1 MINVDTVYKTVL
13 LILNKEQRG
22 YMTPDEFNKTAT
34 KVQLDIFEQYF
45 ESLNQQLRVST
56 SDVDYADRQRAID
69 EKLAPFKKEGVCNK
83 FEEELNLNQDFTTTD
98 HWTFQAGDSVSN
110 NAMNLNGDGS
120 RGCLSF
126 VPVVG
131 RTYTAKFEITNYS
144 SGNIAVFDGAGGVR
158 ITDYLDGTAN
168 DVPQEVTWTQT
179 STGNNYF
186 NFYSS
191 VGFVGQI
198 KNISIKEVNS
208 KFLLPRNRLSGED
221 TILYE
226 IGSANSTQ
234 SHFYKL
240 GTVSHFSDTTG
251 VSTEIEIVSRSD
263 FFNLQKSDLTM
274 PSESSPICLYENG
287 GLTVAPLSIQ
297 YGVLAS
303 FLVKPK
309 DVVWGYD
316 IGGFG
321 QFVHNPSGSNPGSL
335 VKTQNF
341 ELHPSEQSNV
351 INRILFYSGVII
363 KDPQVAQAA
372 AMQIQQEETNKKS

>member
-22 YMTPDEFNKTAT
+22 VLTPDEFNKTAT

-83 FEEELNLNQDFTTTD
+83 FEDELNLNQDFTTTD

-110 NAMNLNGDGS
+110 NAMTLNGTGS

-144 SGNIAVFDGAGGVR
+144 SGNIAIFDGAGGVR

-179 STGNNYF
+179 NTGNNYF
-186 NFYSS
+186 NFYTS

-208 KFLLPRNRLSGED
+208 KFLLPRNRLSGEN

-226 IGSANSTQ
+226 AGLPSPTQ

-240 GTVSHFSDTTG
+240 GTVSHFNDTTNIN
-251 VSTEIEIVSRSD
+251 TEIEIVSRSE
-263 FFNLQKSDLTM
+263 FYNLQKSDLTM

-287 GLTVAPLSIQ
+287 ELTVAPSSIQ

-303 FLVKPK
+303 FLVRPR
-309 DVVWGYD
+309 DVSWRFTSGD
-316 IGGFG
+316 RG
-321 QFVHNPSGSNPGSL
+321 QYIYSNTSEHF
-335 VKTQNF
+335 Q
-341 ELHPSEQSNV
+341 LHVSEQSNV
-351 INRILFYSGVII
+351 INRILFYSGVVV
-363 KDPQVAQAA
+363 KDPQVVQVAAQ
-372 AMQIQQEETNKKS
+372 QIQQDEMNKKS

>member
-22 YMTPDEFNKTAT
+22 VLTPDEFNKTAT

-110 NAMNLNGDGS
+110 NAMTLNGTGS

-144 SGNIAVFDGAGGVR
+144 SGNIAIFDGAGGVR

-179 STGNNYF
+179 NTGNNYF
-186 NFYSS
+186 NFYTS

-208 KFLLPRNRLSGED
+208 KFLLPRNRLSGEN

-226 IGSANSTQ
+226 AGLPSPTQ

-240 GTVSHFSDTTG
+240 GTVSHFNDTTNIN
-251 VSTEIEIVSRSD
+251 TEIEIVSRSE
-263 FFNLQKSDLTM
+263 FYNLQKSDLTM

-287 GLTVAPLSIQ
+287 ELTVAPSSIQ

-303 FLVKPK
+303 FLVKPR
-309 DVVWGYD
+309 DVNWSFTSGD
-316 IGGFG
+316 RG
-321 QFVHNPSGSNPGSL
+321 QYIYSNTSDHF
-335 VKTQNF
+335 Q
-341 ELHPSEQSNV
+341 LHASEQSNV
-351 INRILFYSGVII
+351 INRILFYSGVVV
-363 KDPQVAQAA
+363 KDPQVVQVAAQ
-372 AMQIQQEETNKKS
+372 QIQQDEMNKKS